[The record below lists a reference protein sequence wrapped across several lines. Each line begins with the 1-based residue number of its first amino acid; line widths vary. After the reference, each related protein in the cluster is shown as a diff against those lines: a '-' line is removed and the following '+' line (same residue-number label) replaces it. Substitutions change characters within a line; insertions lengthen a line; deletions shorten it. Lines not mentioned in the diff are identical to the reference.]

1 MLDHFNRI
9 LLLATLW
16 AIHLCNFLLTVL
28 SAPCVWSIPILLKN
42 IQKAEPVEV
51 RQESTSSQGS
61 PSPALWIWRNN
72 HLFSLASFS
81 QDIRRPKGQLL
92 SFTGM
97 AKLELL
103 TSLLPSLSGPRARSG
118 FTECL
123 ACQASSWCRG
133 CFCELNRCMHCP
145 AELKVH
151 LVVETGSEQT
161 SLSLPRSAR
170 KQTDRNKKVV

>member
-1 MLDHFNRI
+1 MFGQFPFYSR
-9 LLLATLW
+9 TYRK
-16 AIHLCNFLLTVL
+16 L
-28 SAPCVWSIPILLKN
+28 SLEKSGRSPPPARLPK
-42 IQKAEPVEV
+42 
-51 RQESTSSQGS
+51 
-61 PSPALWIWRNN
+61 PSPLDLEEQPP
-72 HLFSLASFS
+72 LFSGIFLSGY
-81 QDIRRPKGQLL
+81 QRPKAQLL

-103 TSLLPSLSGPRARSG
+103 TSLLPSLSGLRARSG

-133 CFCELNRCMHCP
+133 CFCELNRCMLCP

-161 SLSLPRSAR
+161 SPSLPRSAR
-170 KQTDRNKKVV
+170 KQTDRNKKVVYRDKSDFCR